1 MVMVLSYG
9 MHVSMYMIFFLF
21 YVMYELWLWLFSFLC
36 HVFYLE
42 TKNGLCCF
50 HLLYG
55 MFHFMSMFFYFIL
68 NGRTLVSMS

>member
-36 HVFYLE
+36 HIFHLE
-42 TKNGLCCF
+42 TKKVCVVFIFC
-50 HLLYG
+50 
-55 MFHFMSMFFYFIL
+55 MACFIL
-68 NGRTLVSMS
+68 CLCFFISF